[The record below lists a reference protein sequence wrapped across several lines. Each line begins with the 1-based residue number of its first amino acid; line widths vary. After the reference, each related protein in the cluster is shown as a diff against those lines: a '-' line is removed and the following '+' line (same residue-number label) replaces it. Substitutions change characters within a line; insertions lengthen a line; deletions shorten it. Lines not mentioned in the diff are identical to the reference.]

1 MQSFIEQK
9 KMKIKIICKN
19 AIRCKH
25 CGDIIESTSCHN
37 FKYCSCRHCAV
48 DGGLDYLRRG
58 GGPDD
63 QEDLSEFK
71 EVELTPKYKVGD
83 IVTFDNIGNLIKG
96 VVQVVDTFPNSTVIH
111 YDILD
116 EEEPRLYKHL
126 LESQII
132 SKF

>member
-1 MQSFIEQK
+1 
-9 KMKIKIICKN
+9 MKIRIIVKN

-25 CGDIIESTSCHN
+25 CDDIIESTYRHD
-37 FKYCSCRHCAV
+37 FKFCSCQRCAV
-48 DGGLDYLRRG
+48 DGGLDYLRRCG
-58 GGPDD
+58 DLDD
-63 QEDLSEFK
+63 WEDLSEFK
-71 EVELTPKYKVGD
+71 EVEVTPKYKVGD
-83 IVTFDNIGNLIKG
+83 IVTFDYLGSLIKG
-96 VVQVVDTFPNSTVIH
+96 VVQVVDTFPNSIAIH

>member
-1 MQSFIEQK
+1 
-9 KMKIKIICKN
+9 MKIRIIIKN

-25 CGDIIESTSCHN
+25 CGDIIESTYRHD
-37 FKYCSCRHCAV
+37 FKFCSCQRCAV
-48 DGGLDYLRRG
+48 DGGLDYLRRCG
-58 GGPDD
+58 DTDD
-63 QEDLSEFK
+63 WEDLSEYK
-71 EVELTPKYKVGD
+71 EVEVTPKYKVGD
-83 IVTFDNIGNLIKG
+83 IVTFDYLGSLIKG
-96 VVQVVDTFPNSTVIH
+96 VVQVVDTFPNSLTIH

>member
-1 MQSFIEQK
+1 
-9 KMKIKIICKN
+9 MKVRIIVKN

-25 CGDIIESTSCHN
+25 CGDIIKSTYRHDFKFCSCH
-37 FKYCSCRHCAV
+37 RCAV
-48 DGGLDYLRRG
+48 DGGLDYLRRC

-63 QEDLSEFK
+63 WEDLSEFK
-71 EVELTPKYKVGD
+71 EIEVTPKYKVGD
-83 IVTFDNIGNLIKG
+83 IVTFDYFGSLIKG
-96 VVQVVDTFPNSTVIH
+96 VVQVVDTFPDSTDID

-126 LESQII
+126 SESQII

>member
-1 MQSFIEQK
+1 
-9 KMKIKIICKN
+9 MKVRIIVKN

-25 CGDIIESTSCHN
+25 CGDIIESTYHHDFKFCSCH
-37 FKYCSCRHCAV
+37 RCAV
-48 DGGLDYLRRG
+48 DGGLDYLRRC

-63 QEDLSEFK
+63 WEDISEFK
-71 EVELTPKYKVGD
+71 EVEVTPKYKVGD
-83 IVTFDNIGNLIKG
+83 TVTFDYFGSLIKG
-96 VVQVVDTFPNSTVIH
+96 VVQVVDIFPNSTAID

-126 LESQII
+126 SESQII